1 MKKKTAEKQNKKRAE
16 KRKKLRIETQARRM
30 TKAKQ
35 QEAVDRANKV
45 REIRKYELLGLSV
58 IFKLLNGRDIN
69 DKDKFSPE
77 RIGKMCKDFL
87 EKYKKMSK
95 EEQKE
100 FHPLVAL
107 AERKVDSLKRYR
119 EINKKLLQE
128 QKEKEDKK

>member
-16 KRKKLRIETQARRM
+16 KRKSLRLKKESSKM

-45 REIRKYELLGLSV
+45 REIRKYELLGLGV
-58 IFKLLNGRDIN
+58 MFKILNGRDI
-69 DKDKFSPE
+69 KKTDKFSPE
-77 RIGKMCKDFL
+77 IIGKMCQDFL
-87 EKYKKMSK
+87 DKYKKMNK
-95 EEQKE
+95 DEQKE

-107 AERKVDSLKRYR
+107 AERKVESFKRYQ

-128 QKEKEDKK
+128 LKEKEKQ